1 MFSAP
6 LEVNFYVELIRG
18 NFGQHQLTQI
28 SLRALKNVKILKN
41 GPLTVCNIE
50 SCWNGT
56 SANIGDTN
64 VIQIENKEINH
75 INSEN
80 VVKEF
85 KKLTKARKSWKPT
98 ANKRGS
104 KRKSDYMKQNVKRVK
119 VKPELSW
126 AAYYLMEWIF
136 PIQFSFR
143 ECFDE

>member
-1 MFSAP
+1 MESLDYP
-6 LEVNFYVELIRG
+6 SMSPEW
-18 NFGQHQLTQI
+18 LT
-28 SLRALKNVKILKN
+28 KNS
-41 GPLTVCNIE
+41 NIV
-50 SCWNGT
+50 G
-56 SANIGDTN
+56 
-64 VIQIENKEINH
+64 NH

-119 VKPELSW
+119 VKLELSW
-126 AAYYLMEWIF
+126 TAYYLMEWIF